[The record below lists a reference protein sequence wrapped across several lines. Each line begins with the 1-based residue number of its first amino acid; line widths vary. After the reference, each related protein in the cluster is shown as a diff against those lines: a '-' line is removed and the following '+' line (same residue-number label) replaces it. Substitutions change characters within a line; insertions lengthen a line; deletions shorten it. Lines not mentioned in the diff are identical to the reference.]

1 MISDTEYARAVA
13 EFLSKKGVTRCPTA
27 CVVPTRASVSDA
39 DRAALRDHAE
49 TREAVRRARRRE
61 FQQMIAPAE
70 QHRGTVC
77 GSCRPRPSA
86 TLDSAA
92 CVSP

>member
-13 EFLSKKGVTRCPTA
+13 EFLSERGVTRCPTA

-39 DRAALRDHAE
+39 DRAALRSHVE

-61 FQQMIAPAE
+61 LQQMISP
-70 QHRGTVC
+70 
-77 GSCRPRPSA
+77 PRTGLRDRYAAAAGLAVSDPH
-86 TLDSAA
+86 SAA
-92 CVSP
+92 GVSP